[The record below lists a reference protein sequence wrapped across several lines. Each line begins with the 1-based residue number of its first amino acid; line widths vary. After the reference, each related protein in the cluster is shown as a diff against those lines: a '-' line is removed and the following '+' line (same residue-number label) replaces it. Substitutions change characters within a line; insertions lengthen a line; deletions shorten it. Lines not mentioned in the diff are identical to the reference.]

1 MDEDTTAELG
11 KRSEREQRILDVAAT
26 LVLRWGYNKTSID
39 DIARA
44 AGVAKGTIYLHW
56 KTREELFGA
65 LVRRERQ
72 IMSADFRRAIAENP
86 GHASLHGMIYHS
98 ALALLRRPLLKAI
111 LLGDAEILGKLVHTE
126 QHSTLYHERIEAFG
140 TYLRLLREHGLARTD
155 LSLTEQ
161 IYTLSAIF
169 MGHLQIGPLM
179 PQGFELGD
187 ETLAGLIA
195 EAVRRTLEPADLPAT
210 AARDAGEA
218 LQVYFRQRAA
228 SEGEHHG

>member
-1 MDEDTTAELG
+1 MSGESIAEID
-11 KRSEREQRILDVAAT
+11 KRSEREQRILDVAGS

-72 IMSADFRRAIAENP
+72 IMSDNFRRAIAEDAS
-86 GHASLHGMIYHS
+86 HASLRGMLYHS

-126 QHSTLYHERIEAFG
+126 QHSVLYHERIDAFG
-140 TYLRLLREHGLARTD
+140 TYLRLLRERGLVRSD
-155 LSLTEQ
+155 MPLTEQ

-169 MGHLQIGPLM
+169 MGHLQIVPLM
-179 PQGFELGD
+179 PEGFEMGD
-187 ETLAGLIA
+187 ETLARMIA
-195 EAVRRTLEPADLPAT
+195 EAVGRTLEPQSQPASAGDD
-210 AARDAGEA
+210 AAEA
-218 LQVYFRQRAA
+218 LRGYLRHHSA
-228 SEGEHHG
+228 SKEHSNG